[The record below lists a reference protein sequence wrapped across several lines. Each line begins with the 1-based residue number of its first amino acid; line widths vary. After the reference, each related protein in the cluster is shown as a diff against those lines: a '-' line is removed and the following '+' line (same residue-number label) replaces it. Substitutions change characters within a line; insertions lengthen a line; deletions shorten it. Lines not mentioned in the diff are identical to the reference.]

1 MARVDA
7 SQVAAERRLIGLVVG
22 VLAELRGGAAPPVSL
37 DDELERDLGI
47 DSLARVELVLRIESE
62 FAVHLPEKLAAQAR
76 TVGELLQALL
86 AAGPR
91 RAPETAVVAEAPLL
105 PVRGEPQAAATLLEA
120 LQWHAE
126 RHGQRTHITLI
137 EEPEATVGTMTYG
150 ELVAQSRALAAALR
164 SRGLERG
171 QAVAIML
178 PTSRAFFPAFMGV
191 LLAGG
196 VPVPI
201 YPPSRWS
208 QIEEHLRRQAR
219 ILANCGA
226 PILLTVA
233 QAQPVARLLQL
244 HVPTLR
250 HVLNAAELLFTRE
263 TFLGIST
270 SPGDVALIQYT
281 SGSTGQP
288 KGVVLTH
295 ANLLANIRAMGAAIQ
310 ASPRDVFVSW
320 LPLYH
325 DMGLIGAWLGTL
337 YFGVPLVLMPPQ
349 DFLARPS
356 RWLWAIH
363 RYRATLSAGPNFA
376 YEILAAKVPGDE
388 LRGLDLSR
396 WRIAFNGAE
405 PVRAT
410 TLDKFAERF
419 APCGFDRRALT
430 PVYGLAECAVGLTFP
445 PLLRGP
451 LVDRIDAAVL
461 AREGRASSVP
471 SGAASG
477 MRVVSCGQPLP
488 GHEVRV
494 VDPTGGEAPERVEG
508 RIEFRG
514 PSACTGYFDNPE
526 ATAGL
531 IRDGWL
537 DTGDVGYMAGG
548 ELFVTS
554 RVKDLIIRGGQHI
567 HPYDLEEAVG
577 ALPGVRKGCVA
588 VFGAADPAS
597 GSERVVVVAETRETG
612 ERERRELR
620 RRIATLAETQLGVPA
635 DDIALVG
642 ERVVLKTSSGK
653 IRRAACRELYERG
666 LLGAPQRP
674 VTLQLVRLALAGT
687 LTSTRAFGRLL
698 AVVLYGVYAWLV
710 FALLAAA
717 GTAVLLALPVRHAR
731 RWSRAV
737 ARAFVSLSA
746 MPLRVEGLQNL
757 AGALPAVVVTNH
769 ASYADAVILTAVL
782 PQELRFAAK
791 AEFAGHPVV
800 GPLMRRIGVRFVERF
815 ATLQAIEDAHAIARA
830 VAAGESPV
838 LFPEGTFTRAPGLRP
853 FHLGAFAAAAESGR
867 PVVPVS
873 LRGTRSVLRDGSWLP
888 RRRAVQVVIHAPLVP
903 RDTGWTEVLR
913 LRDEARRAILA
924 DCGEPDAAA
933 VRTAEP

>member
-1 MARVDA
+1 MDVGTR
-7 SQVAAERRLIGLVVG
+7 VAAERRLVALMGG
-22 VLAELRGGAAPPVSL
+22 MLAELRGAAAPPLSL
-37 DDELERDLGI
+37 DDDLERDLGI

-62 FAVHLPEKLAAQAR
+62 FAVHLPEKPAAQAR
-76 TVGELLQALL
+76 TPRELLQVLL

-91 RAPETAVVAEAPLL
+91 RAPETGVVLEAPAPLGPL
-105 PVRGEPQAAATLLEA
+105 GEPRDAATLLAA

-126 RHGQRTHITLI
+126 HDGKRTHITLI
-137 EEPEATVGTMTYG
+137 EDLDVPGEPMTYG
-150 ELVAQSRALAAALR
+150 ELAADSGVLAAALHA
-164 SRGLERG
+164 RGLERG

-219 ILANCGA
+219 ILANCRA
-226 PILLTVA
+226 PVLLTVA

-250 HVLNAAELLFTRE
+250 HVLNAAELLSARE
-263 TFLGIST
+263 PPFGATLST
-270 SPGDVALIQYT
+270 QDTALIQYT

-288 KGVVLTH
+288 KGVVLSH
-295 ANLLANIRAMGAAIQ
+295 ANLLANIRAMGAAVR
-310 ASPRDVFVSW
+310 ASSSDVFVSW

-325 DMGLIGAWLGTL
+325 DMGLIGAWLGSL
-337 YFGVPLVLMPPQ
+337 YYGVPLVLMPPQ
-349 DFLARPS
+349 SFLARPS

-376 YEILAAKVPGDE
+376 YEILAARVPDDE

-396 WRIAFNGAE
+396 WRVAFNGAE
-405 PVRAT
+405 PVRPA
-410 TLDKFAERF
+410 TLDKFAARF
-419 APCGFDRRALT
+419 ARQGFDPRAAT
-430 PVYGLAECAVGLTFP
+430 PVYGLAESAVGLTFP
-445 PLLRGP
+445 PLARGP
-451 LVDRIDAAVL
+451 RIECIDGGAL
-461 AREGRASSVP
+461 AREGRARPAAP
-471 SGAASG
+471 SAAGG
-477 MRVVSCGQPLP
+477 MRVVSCGQPLA
-488 GHEVRV
+488 GHEVRI
-494 VDPTGGEAPERVEG
+494 VDAMGGEAPERVEG

-514 PSACTGYFDNPE
+514 PSACAGYFDN
-526 ATAGL
+526 AQASAQL
-531 IRDGWL
+531 FRDGWL

-597 GSERVVVVAETRETG
+597 GSERVVVVAETREAG

-620 RRIATLAETQLGVPA
+620 RRIGALAEAQLGVPA

-666 LLGAPQRP
+666 LLGAAQRP
-674 VTLQLVRLALAGT
+674 VTLQLLRLALSGALASARALLRLAGI
-687 LTSTRAFGRLL
+687 A
-698 AVVLYGVYAWLV
+698 LYGVYAWLL
-710 FALLAAA
+710 FALLAAPGA
-717 GTAVLLALPVRHAR
+717 AVLLVIPARHAR
-731 RWSRAV
+731 RWSRIV
-737 ARAFVSLSA
+737 ARALVALSA
-746 MPLRVEGLQNL
+746 LPLRVRGLEHL

-769 ASYADAVILTAVL
+769 ASYADAIILTAVL
-782 PQELRFAAK
+782 PDELRFAAK
-791 AEFAGHPVV
+791 AEFARHPVA
-800 GPLMRRIGVRFVERF
+800 GPLMRRLGVRFVERF
-815 ATLQAIEDAHAIARA
+815 ATLQAIEDAHEISRA
-830 VAAGESPV
+830 VVGGESPV
-838 LFPEGTFTRAPGLRP
+838 LFPEGTFTRAPGLRA
-853 FHLGAFAAAAESGR
+853 FHLGAFAAAAESRR
-867 PVVPVS
+867 PVVPIA

-888 RRRAVQVVIHAPLVP
+888 RRHAVEVVIHAPLEP
-903 RDTGWTEVLR
+903 RGSGWNEVLR

-924 DCGEPDAAA
+924 ECGEPDAAS
-933 VRTAEP
+933 R

>member
-1 MARVDA
+1 MDA
-7 SQVAAERRLIGLVVG
+7 SQVSAERRLTGLVAG
-22 VLAELRGGAAPPVSL
+22 MLAELRGGAAARPVSL
-37 DDELERDLGI
+37 DDDLERELGI

-62 FAVHLPEKLAAQAR
+62 FGVHLPEKLAAQAR
-76 TVGELLQALL
+76 TPRELLQALL

-91 RAPETAVVAEAPLL
+91 RAPEPGIVVEAAPRE
-105 PVRGEPQAAATLLEA
+105 PAGEPHAAATLLEA

-126 RHGQRTHITLI
+126 RHPERTHITLI
-137 EEPEATVGTMTYG
+137 EDLESRGETMTYG
-150 ELVAQSRALAAALR
+150 ELAAQSRALAGALQ
-164 SRGLERG
+164 SRGLARG

-191 LLAGG
+191 LAAGG

-219 ILANCGA
+219 ILANCRA
-226 PILLTVA
+226 PVLLTVA

-250 HVLNAAELLFTRE
+250 HVLNAAELARASDEKSFPVTA
-263 TFLGIST
+263 
-270 SPGDVALIQYT
+270 GDIALVQYT

-295 ANLLANIRAMGAAIQ
+295 ANLLADIRAMGAAIQ
-310 ASPRDVFVSW
+310 ASSRDVFVSW

-337 YFGVPLVLMPPQ
+337 YFDVPLVLMPPQ
-349 DFLARPS
+349 SFLARPS

-376 YEILAAKVPGDE
+376 YEILAAKVPEDE

-405 PVRAT
+405 PVRAA
-410 TLDKFAERF
+410 TLDKFAERL
-419 APCGFDRRALT
+419 APFGFDRRALT

-451 LVDRIDAAVL
+451 LVDRIDSSVL
-461 AREGRASSVP
+461 AREGRAQPVLA
-471 SGAASG
+471 GEAAG
-477 MRVVSCGQPLP
+477 MRVVSCGQPLA

-494 VDPTGGEAPERVEG
+494 VDAMGGEAPERVEG

-514 PSACTGYFDNPE
+514 PSACAGYFDNPE

-531 IRDGWL
+531 IHDGWL

-588 VFGAADPAS
+588 VFGAADPTS
-597 GSERVVVVAETRETG
+597 GTERVVVVAETRETG
-612 ERERRELR
+612 EHERRELR
-620 RRIATLAETQLGVPA
+620 GRIAALAEAQLGVPA

-674 VTLQLVRLALAGT
+674 VTLQLVRLALAGAV
-687 LTSTRAFGRLL
+687 TSARALGRLVG
-698 AVVLYGVYAWLV
+698 VVLYGIYVWLL
-710 FALLAAA
+710 FALCAAV
-717 GTAVLLALPVRHAR
+717 GTAVLLVLPAR
-731 RWSRAV
+731 RGRLWSRRV
-737 ARAFVSLSA
+737 ARALVSLSG
-746 MPLRVEGLQNL
+746 MPLRVEGLEHI
-757 AGALPAVVVTNH
+757 AGALPAVFVTNH
-769 ASYADAVILTAVL
+769 ASYADAIVLTAVL

-791 AEFAGHPVV
+791 AEFARHPVA
-800 GPLMRRIGVRFVERF
+800 GPLMRRTGVRFVERF
-815 ATLQAIEDAHAIARA
+815 ATLQAIEDAHSIARA
-830 VAAGESPV
+830 VAAGESPL
-838 LFPEGTFTRAPGLRP
+838 LFPEGTFTRAPGLRA
-853 FHLGAFAAAAESGR
+853 FHLGAFAAAAESRR
-867 PVVPVS
+867 PVVPIS
-873 LRGTRSVLRDGSWLP
+873 LRGTRSVLRADSWLP
-888 RRRAVQVVIHAPLVP
+888 RRHAVEVVIHAPLFP
-903 RDTGWTEVLR
+903 RDTGWSEVLR

-924 DCGEPDAAA
+924 DCGEPDA
-933 VRTAEP
+933 TPH

>member
-1 MARVDA
+1 VD
-7 SQVAAERRLIGLVVG
+7 SAAERRLVALVAG
-22 VLAELRGGAAPPVSL
+22 MLAELRGGAPPPVSL
-37 DDELERDLGI
+37 DDELERGLGI

-62 FAVHLPEKLAAQAR
+62 FAVRLPEALVAQAR
-76 TVGELLQALL
+76 TPRELLEALS

-91 RAPETAVVAEAPLL
+91 RAPDAAVVAAAPPLE
-105 PVRGEPQAAATLLEA
+105 PAGEPRAAATLLEA
-120 LQWHAE
+120 LHWHAE
-126 RHGQRTHITLI
+126 RHAQRTHLTLI
-137 EEPEATVGTMTYG
+137 EDPEAPG
-150 ELVAQSRALAAALR
+150 EALSYAALAVESRALAAALQA
-164 SRGLERG
+164 RGLERG
-171 QAVAIML
+171 QSVAIML
-178 PTSRAFFPAFMGV
+178 PTGRAFFRAFMGT

-201 YPPSRWS
+201 YPPARWS

-226 PILLTVA
+226 PVLLTVA

-250 HVLNAAELLFTRE
+250 HVLNAAELLSTNE
-263 TFLGIST
+263 ISPGA
-270 SPGDVALIQYT
+270 SPSAGDVALIQYT

-295 ANLLANIRAMGAAIQ
+295 ANLLANIRAMGAAVQ
-310 ASPRDVFVSW
+310 ASSRDVFVSW

-325 DMGLIGAWLGTL
+325 DMGLIGAWLGSL

-349 DFLARPS
+349 SFLARPS

-376 YEILAAKVPGDE
+376 YEILAAKVPDDE
-388 LRGLDLSR
+388 LRGLDLSS
-396 WRIAFNGAE
+396 WRVAFNGAE
-405 PVRAT
+405 PVRAA

-419 APCGFDRRALT
+419 ARSGFEARAAA
-430 PVYGLAECAVGLTFP
+430 PVYGLAECGLGLTFP
-445 PLLRGP
+445 PLGRGP
-451 LVDRIDAAVL
+451 LVDQIDAGVL
-461 AREGRASSVP
+461 AREGRAQGVAP
-471 SGAASG
+471 GEAAG
-477 MRVVSCGQPLP
+477 MRVVSCGQPLA
-488 GHEVRV
+488 GHEVRI
-494 VDPTGGEAPERVEG
+494 VDAMGGEAPERVEG

-514 PSACTGYFDNPE
+514 PSACTGYFNNPE
-526 ATAGL
+526 ATARL
-531 IRDGWL
+531 LRDGWL

-597 GSERVVVVAETRETG
+597 GSERVVVVAETRATG

-620 RRIATLAETQLGVPA
+620 RRIAALAETALGVPA

-666 LLGAPQRP
+666 LLGAAQRP
-674 VTLQLVRLALAGT
+674 VTLQLVRLALGGAAASARAVLRLAGA
-687 LTSTRAFGRLL
+687 L
-698 AVVLYGVYAWLV
+698 LYGAYAWLV

-717 GTAVLLALPVRHAR
+717 GAAVLLVLPPRAAR
-731 RWSRAV
+731 RWSRSV
-737 ARAFVSLSA
+737 ARALVALSRI
-746 MPLRVEGLQNL
+746 PLRVEGAQRL
-757 AGALPAVVVTNH
+757 AGALPAVVIANH
-769 ASYADAVILTAVL
+769 ASYADSIVLMAVL
-782 PQELRFAAK
+782 PLEARFAAK
-791 AEFAGHPVV
+791 AEFARHPVA
-800 GPLMRRIGVRFVERF
+800 GPLMRRMGVRFVERF

-838 LFPEGTFTRAPGLRP
+838 LFPEGTFTRAPGLRA

-867 PVVPVS
+867 PVVPVA

-888 RRRAVQVVIHAPLVP
+888 RRHGVEVIVGAPLVP
-903 RDTGWTEVLR
+903 RDTGWSEALR

-924 DCGEPDAAA
+924 GCGEPDAAA
-933 VRTAEP
+933 HG